1 MIFFHNNLE
10 QSYLK
15 SMDVVED
22 NQEIV
27 EYTRFLTDQN
37 VTLYIN
43 ANLYMYT
50 HNDLKLELRWSY

>member
-1 MIFFHNNLE
+1 MIFFHINLE

-27 EYTRFLTDQN
+27 GYTKFLTDQN

-43 ANLYMYT
+43 ANLNMYT
-50 HNDLKLELRWSY
+50 HDDLKLELR

>member
-27 EYTRFLTDQN
+27 GYTRFLPDQN

-43 ANLYMYT
+43 ANLTMYT
-50 HNDLKLELRWSY
+50 HDDLKLELR

>member
-27 EYTRFLTDQN
+27 EDTRFLTDQN

-43 ANLYMYT
+43 ANLNMYT
-50 HNDLKLELRWSY
+50 HNDLKFELR